1 MSLPY
6 IISRIF
12 CCALARYAFFVMNE
26 VTVEDLGCKNFYIIH
41 LDLILNIRRFKNK
54 MISGPHP

>member
-6 IISRIF
+6 IISRNF

-26 VTVEDLGCKNFYIIH
+26 VTVEDLGCNSFYVTH
-41 LDLILNIRRFKNK
+41 LDWI
-54 MISGPHP
+54 